1 MHMDYIKILDDIFE
15 KSGKNYDS
23 AAIVNK
29 DGVIEYTNRINDD
42 FDMFFYDKGRVGKKF
57 FEAFSDLDMSNSS
70 VLRAIKTGKVAKNE
84 SQILI
89 SGNIKVVVEGDTYPI
104 FDENGEIQGVVDA
117 VRYLE
122 YYNYNEEETRE
133 DNEVLK
139 SIVTENQRMKR
150 IKDNLPEIAKNDSNV
165 FLYGE
170 TGTGKEV
177 FAQAIHMLSNRKNNQ
192 MIVQNC
198 AAIPPNLVESTF
210 FGTETG
216 GFTGAE
222 NKQGLFELANNST
235 LFLDEINSMDV
246 QMQAK
251 LLTALENGTIRRVG
265 GQRDIPFNTRIICA
279 SNEHPEILSQSNR
292 FRADLYYR
300 ISSVKIHIPPLRERM
315 DDILPLTEHFIET
328 YNQKMDRNIQGL
340 TDMTLKAFMSWSWPG
355 NVRELRNVIESAFN
369 FEITDKITL
378 GSVKGLLEEINKK
391 NKVEVPS
398 TAEEDIT
405 PVLKPYSELGECV
418 SIESIREMLK
428 NDSVNIENLL
438 DDYERKIISEAL
450 RQNRK
455 LKTAAKKLGI
465 SPQKLNYRLKRLN
478 IKDFL

>member
-1 MHMDYIKILDDIFE
+1 MDYIKIVDDILE
-15 KSGKNYDS
+15 KSGKKYDS

-29 DGVIEYTNRINDD
+29 DGVIEYTKRINND
-42 FDMFFYDKGRVGKKF
+42 FDMFFYDKGRTGKKF

-104 FDENGEIQGVVDA
+104 FDENGEIQGAVDA

-122 YYNYNEEETRE
+122 YYNYNEKEVKEH
-133 DNEVLK
+133 NEVLK
-139 SIVTENQRMKR
+139 SIVTENQRLKR
-150 IKDNLPEIAKNDSNV
+150 IKDNLPEIAQNDSNV

-170 TGTGKEV
+170 TGTGKEI
-177 FAQAIHMLSNRKNNQ
+177 FAEAIHALSKRKNKP
-192 MIVQNC
+192 MIVQNR
-198 AAIPPNLVESTF
+198 AAIPQNLMESTF

-235 LFLDEINSMDV
+235 LFLDEINSMDI

-251 LLTALENGTIRRVG
+251 LLTALENGTVRIVG
-265 GQRDIPFNTRIICA
+265 GQKDIPFNTRIICA
-279 SNEHPEILSQSNR
+279 SNEEPEILSQSNK

-315 DDILPLTEHFIET
+315 DDILPLTEHFIKI
-328 YNQKMDRNIQGL
+328 YNKKMGRNITGL
-340 TDMTLKAFMSWSWPG
+340 TDMTRKAFMSWNWPG

-369 FEITDKITL
+369 FETTDKITL
-378 GSVKGLLEEINKK
+378 GSVRGLLEEVNKQGSGR
-391 NKVEVPS
+391 VSGAAGEERSMSPRP
-398 TAEEDIT
+398 AEN
-405 PVLKPYSELGECV
+405 SEECV
-418 SIESIREMLK
+418 SIESVREMLK
-428 NDSVNIENLL
+428 TDSIYIEELL
-438 DDYERKIISEAL
+438 EDYERKIISEAL

-455 LKTAAKKLGI
+455 LKTAAEKLGI
-465 SPQKLNYRLKRLN
+465 SPQKLNYRLHKLN
-478 IKDFL
+478 LKDFL